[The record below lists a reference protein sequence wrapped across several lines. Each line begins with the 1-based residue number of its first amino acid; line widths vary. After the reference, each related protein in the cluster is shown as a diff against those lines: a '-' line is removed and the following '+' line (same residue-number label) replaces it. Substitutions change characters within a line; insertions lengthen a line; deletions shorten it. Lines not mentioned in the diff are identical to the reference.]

1 MNVVSKVFAL
11 TNFFVLLSLFL
22 SMNMFKHLVQG
33 EKADAGDVSTEHR
46 QQRVWALDVPRSVT
60 DVAKILGDIEG
71 YKDGFPI
78 YRKITLTTLI
88 LSEKTKELM
97 IWIDANP
104 STSGPDIV
112 WEFRNLTSLVRVDA
126 GDENPVA
133 GLRLLGFN

>member
-60 DVAKILGDIEG
+60 DVAKILGTLKATKMAFPSIE
-71 YKDGFPI
+71 
-78 YRKITLTTLI
+78 
-88 LSEKTKELM
+88 
-97 IWIDANP
+97 
-104 STSGPDIV
+104 
-112 WEFRNLTSLVRVDA
+112 
-126 GDENPVA
+126 
-133 GLRLLGFN
+133 RLH